1 MTRSYFYDTSNE
13 ILIFIFIIVL
23 VSIALIGLYIFI
35 IFTKNDFEKRL
46 NDQNTST
53 FLSVVAVAVAL
64 VIAFIISDEWNAY
77 TDASSSAVQE
87 ANVIYLLYRT
97 IFPLPG
103 TEEIQNNIL
112 FYLCSIINTEFP
124 DMQEGILP
132 LDNVYLDGIQALL
145 LSYIPLTTH
154 DEILY
159 SKAIDLL
166 NQASFLRNKRLEAS
180 TASIPGELWW
190 VVLIGFFVIVILIW
204 FITGDDV
211 YRILM
216 TTFVTIVYAA
226 LLFLLVVLDYP
237 YRGDFAVTSEPF
249 QFVLNKLVP
258 SGFDCSSATSN
269 LVIMNNR
276 VNSMN
281 ELKNKE
287 LKNKELKMK
296 ELKNKELKNN
306 DTKLDDKI
314 NPVNICPSIFN
325 NMAGV
330 DKLV

>member
-53 FLSVVAVAVAL
+53 FLSVVATAVAL

-87 ANVIYLLYRT
+87 ANVIFLLYRT
-97 IFPLPG
+97 VFPLPG
-103 TEEIQNNIL
+103 TEEIQLYIL
-112 FYLCSIINTEFP
+112 YYLCSIINTEFP
-124 DMQEGILP
+124 SMQEGMVP
-132 LDNVYLDGIQALL
+132 LDNVYLDSLQALL
-145 LSYIPLTTH
+145 LEYIPQTSH

-159 SKAIDLL
+159 SKSIDLL
-166 NQASFLRNKRLEAS
+166 NQAAFLRNKRLEAS
-180 TASIPGELWW
+180 TSSIPGELWW
-190 VVLIGFFVIVILIW
+190 VLLIGFFVIVILIW

-211 YRILM
+211 YRVLM
-216 TTFVTIVYAA
+216 TTFVTLIYAA
-226 LLFLLVVLDYP
+226 LLFLVVALDYP

-249 QFVLNKLVP
+249 QFVLNKIDP
-258 SGFDCSSATSN
+258 NFDCSNATIDP
-269 LVIMNNR
+269 VVMKDRI
-276 VNSMN
+276 NSMKG
-281 ELKNKE
+281 LKNKDS
-287 LKNKELKMK
+287 KNNKCVSKEL
-296 ELKNKELKNN
+296 N
-306 DTKLDDKI
+306 DDKI

-325 NMAGV
+325 NMIGV
-330 DKLV
+330 NKLV